1 MTGFPTFTFAGS
13 ESYTVTYEEDSG
25 KSYSA
30 DDVYF
35 NQEGEPL
42 DTSLVDDYLAN
53 LSGVELT
60 DYVTLQRH
68 RCRAGGIR
76 PD

>member
-35 NQEGEPL
+35 NQEGSRWIPAWW
-42 DTSLVDDYLAN
+42 T
-53 LSGVELT
+53 T
-60 DYVTLQRH
+60 TW
-68 RCRAGGIR
+68 
-76 PD
+76 PT